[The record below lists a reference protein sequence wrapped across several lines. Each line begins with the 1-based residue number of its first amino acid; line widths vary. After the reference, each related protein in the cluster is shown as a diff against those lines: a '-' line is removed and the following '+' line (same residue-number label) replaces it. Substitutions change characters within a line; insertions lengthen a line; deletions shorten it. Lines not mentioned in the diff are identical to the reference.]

1 MEWNQLY
8 FQSPHYYFHWHISL
22 ETHDTE
28 SGVWYITL
36 NWYTEYNL
44 TWWIFPLSFEREK
57 TTKSLNCTSILGF
70 CSSVSPEKEYS
81 VTGNRRELITN
92 AHKGLKHFSQF
103 NSFSLLMA
111 NISNIALISGDLKFP
126 RLPVKYQIYSF
137 LSTLN
142 TLHPCSCYELKIMFC
157 LSSSHPMTPTTTGL
171 HFQFRLCFSPKY
183 YSSNSYKE
191 VQPQIAELSLRFQ
204 QGLSNKQYVWLVSE
218 RRRIILILL
227 SPSKAWK
234 KTKIWSMCWQ

>member
-1 MEWNQLY
+1 MESAVFSVSSLLFSLTHQLGDSWHWIRSVIHY
-8 FQSPHYYFHWHISL
+8 FKLIHRIQPYL
-22 ETHDTE
+22 
-28 SGVWYITL
+28 V
-36 NWYTEYNL
+36 NL
-44 TWWIFPLSFEREK
+44 PSFLWEREDNK
-57 TTKSLNCTSILGF
+57 VTELHINIRILQF
-70 CSSVSPEKEYS
+70 SFPRKEYS

-92 AHKGLKHFSQF
+92 AHRGLKHFSQF

-234 KTKIWSMCWQ
+234 KNKIWSMCWQ